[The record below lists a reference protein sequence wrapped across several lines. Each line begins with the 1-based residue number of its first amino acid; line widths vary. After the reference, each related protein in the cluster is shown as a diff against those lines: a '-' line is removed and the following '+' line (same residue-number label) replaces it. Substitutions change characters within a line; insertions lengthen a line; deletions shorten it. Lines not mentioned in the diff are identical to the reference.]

1 MADQQAASA
10 GIPEPPY
17 AYIEVLGSWTDLQPG
32 WWWSLHEWPK
42 HMKLIYLGD
51 TKEAA
56 VEAGERYGGEGWYY
70 SVWTSAT
77 RGGASSYKANRIGN
91 IIILMPVVPV
101 DEGF

>member
-42 HMKLIYLGD
+42 HMKLIYVGD
-51 TKEAA
+51 TVGAARAAREPYKEDFFYSMWAA
-56 VEAGERYGGEGWYY
+56 PV
-70 SVWTSAT
+70 

-91 IIILMPVVPV
+91 ITILMPVVPV